1 MNSLPKDVITLIFL
15 ELNSTDRL
23 ALLSAFPDLR
33 INWQLLYNRKTNPLQ
48 VGLKKIC
55 DKYFPETL
63 KDRLNAMKKAYRWLD
78 LNLCYSDNEDRGD
91 FYNYTDIPIINTDVY
106 KVEDYVY
113 SITDTIFKDIYN
125 LKRELN
131 KN

>member
-91 FYNYTDIPIINTDVY
+91 FYNYTVIPIINTYVY

>member
-1 MNSLPKDVITLIFL
+1 MNNFPKDVITLIFL

-23 ALLSAFPDLR
+23 ALLAAFPVLR

-48 VGLKKIC
+48 VGIKKIC
-55 DKYFPETL
+55 DKYFPETV

-91 FYNYTDIPIINTDVY
+91 FYNYTVIPVINTDIY

-113 SITDTIFKDIYN
+113 SITDTIYKDIYN